1 MNVRRFE
8 QRYRLPDIEMTISKF
23 FILTFSLFLIT
34 GCAKISHLDQLLTL
48 KDLSEEQERLHQHIK
63 KQDDRFNALLGAVED
78 KTMGQYAD
86 ERKILKNFGEPV
98 YKEEMVQGNQKLNRW
113 TYRYTTRFF
122 DSPKVYLYLDPS
134 GHLLRWELIGGEHGT
149 IQ

>member
-1 MNVRRFE
+1 MIPLRRKC
-8 QRYRLPDIEMTISKF
+8 L
-23 FILTFSLFLIT
+23 LVAAAALFLS
-34 GCAKISHLDQLLTL
+34 GCAKLQHLDQLLTL
-48 KDLSEEQERLHQHIK
+48 KDLSEEQERLHQHVK
-63 KQDDRFNALLGAVED
+63 KQDDRFKALLGAVED
-78 KTMGQYAD
+78 KTIGRYAD

-98 YKEEMVQGNQKLNRW
+98 YREEMAQGNQKFNRW

-122 DSPKVYLYLDPS
+122 DSPKVYLYLDSS